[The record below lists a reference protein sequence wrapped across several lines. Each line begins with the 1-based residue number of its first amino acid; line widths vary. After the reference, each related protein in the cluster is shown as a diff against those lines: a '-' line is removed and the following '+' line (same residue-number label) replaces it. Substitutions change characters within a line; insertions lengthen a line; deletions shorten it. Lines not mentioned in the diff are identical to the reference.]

1 VTDGS
6 GRLTPRTYR
15 LLAAA
20 LAVGGGLL
28 VLLVATRLF
37 PYHSLNHD
45 EGVYLQQ
52 AAMLLD
58 GRVFLRP
65 PVAEAYRPWFF
76 VETPD
81 GALYSKY
88 APVPAVMF
96 AVGEL
101 LGGYRLALAGIA
113 AANLALTYT
122 LVAGVFDRRRGL
134 LAAVFLLTSPLFLI
148 ESSVFLPYAPTTL
161 LNLAFAVAYFHARRT
176 GSPRAAAVAGL
187 AVGMAFFARPYTAV
201 LFATPFIVHALWTL
215 RGLDRAVVARQAAT
229 AALGLVGVGVALGYN
244 ALTTGDPLVFP
255 YEAFAPRDG
264 LGFGHR
270 EILAYSRQYTPE
282 LALRVNGRVLAIL
295 FGEWVAAGPVGTLL
309 AAVGVAGLLRRLYR
323 DRSADPRRLVL
334 AGLFVSVAVGN
345 VYFWGNLNVLGDL
358 GQANDGLVANLGPYY
373 HFDLLVPTAA
383 FAAHGAVTGGERVR
397 ATLAARVPGAARR
410 RRIGVAVAVLC
421 LLAFAVPAATALADP
436 VERNAEVTETYRSA
450 YAPVDG
456 IEDGSLVFLPT
467 PYGDWMNHPFQALRN
482 DPDFDGDVVYAL
494 RERQF
499 DVVDAHPGR
508 TLYRYTY
515 RGTWAPTAG
524 QTVRPRIQPVDH
536 VAGERVVLDLRLG
549 VPPGVE
555 RVSIRL
561 ESEEGQAYYVTNGT
575 PTLATPSLVVGDGRA
590 RLRGVTAVDGNA
602 TVPVDDRDELR
613 VTAFADYGAG
623 NGFSYRLELPT
634 ATEGDRTRA
643 LTPYVE
649 VCRRALRCGGE
660 AAYVPETARDGVV
673 VEHDLRATNATVSAD
688 RDPALTA
695 ASTGS

>member
-1 VTDGS
+1 MTDGS

-15 LLAAA
+15 LLVAA

-65 PVAEAYRPWFF
+65 PAAEAYRPWFF

-88 APVPAVMF
+88 APVPAAMF

-122 LVAGVFDRRRGL
+122 LVAGAFDRRRGL
-134 LAAVFLLTSPLFLI
+134 LAAAFLLASPLFLI

-176 GSPRAAAVAGL
+176 GSLRTAALAGL

-201 LFATPFIVHALWTL
+201 LFATPFIGHALWTL
-215 RGLDRAVVARQAAT
+215 RDLDRPVVARQTAT
-229 AALGLVGVGVALGYN
+229 AALGLVGVGAALGYN

-309 AAVGVAGLLRRLYR
+309 AAVGVGGLLGRLYR

-383 FAAHGAVTGGERVR
+383 FAAHGAVTGGDRVR
-397 ATLAARVPGAARR
+397 TALSERIPGTARR
-410 RRIGVAVAVLC
+410 RRIGVAVAALC

-450 YAPVDG
+450 YAPADG

-524 QTVRPRIQPVDH
+524 QTVRPRLQPVDH

-561 ESEEGQAYYVTNGT
+561 ESAEGQAYYVTNGT

-602 TVPVDDRDELR
+602 TVPVDDRDELQ

-660 AAYVPETARDGVV
+660 AAYIPETARDGVV
-673 VEHDLRATNATVSAD
+673 VEHDLRATNATASAERD
-688 RDPALTA
+688 RALTA
-695 ASTGS
+695 ASAGS

>member
-1 VTDGS
+1 MTEETAWLG
-6 GRLTPRTYR
+6 PRTYR

-20 LAVGGGLL
+20 LAIGGGLL

-58 GRVFLRP
+58 GQVFLRP

-76 VETPD
+76 VRAPD
-81 GALYSKY
+81 GALYAKY
-88 APVPAVMF
+88 APVPAAMF
-96 AVGEL
+96 AIGER

-113 AANLALTYT
+113 AGNLALTYT
-122 LVAGVFDRRRGL
+122 LVTEAFDRRRGL
-134 LAAVFLLTSPLFLI
+134 LAAAFLLVSPLFLI
-148 ESSVFLPYAPTTL
+148 ESAVFLPYAPTTL
-161 LNLAFAVAYFHARRT
+161 LNLAFAVAYFRAQRT
-176 GSPRAAAVAGL
+176 GSLRAAAVAGL
-187 AVGMAFFARPYTAV
+187 AVGGAFFARPYTAV
-201 LFATPFIVHALWTL
+201 LFATPVIVHALWTL
-215 RGLDRAVVARQAAT
+215 RGLGHDSVARQTTT
-229 AALGLVGVGVALGYN
+229 AAFGLVGVGAALGYN
-244 ALTTGDPLVFP
+244 ALTTGDPTVFP

-264 LGFGHR
+264 LGFGQR
-270 EILAYSRQYTPE
+270 EILAYSREYTPE
-282 LALRVNGRVLAIL
+282 LALRANGRVLALL

-309 AAVGVAGLLRRLYR
+309 AAVGVGSLLARLAR

-334 AGLFVSVAVGN
+334 AGLFVSVAAGN
-345 VYFWGNLNVLGDL
+345 VYFWGNVNVLGDL
-358 GQANDGLVANLGPYY
+358 GQANDGLVAHLGPYY

-383 FAAHGAVTGGERVR
+383 FAAHGVVGGGERLR
-397 ATLAARVPGAARR
+397 AALASRVSEGARR
-410 RRIGVAVAVLC
+410 RRIGIAIAAVC
-421 LLAFAVPAATALADP
+421 LLAFAMPAATALASP
-436 VERNAEVTETYRSA
+436 VERNAEVTDTYRSA
-450 YAPVDG
+450 YAPVNG
-456 IEDGSLVFLPT
+456 IEDGGLVFLPT

-515 RGTWAPTAG
+515 RGTWVPTAG
-524 QTVRPRIQPVDH
+524 ETVRPRIQPVDH
-536 VAGERVVLDLRLG
+536 VAGDRVVLDLRLG

-561 ESEEGQAYYVTNGT
+561 ESEAGQAYYVTNGT

-590 RLRGVTAVDGNA
+590 RLRGVTPVNGNA
-602 TVPVDDRDELR
+602 TVPVDDRDDLQ
-613 VTAFADYGAG
+613 VTAFADYGSG
-623 NGFSYRLELPT
+623 NGFSYRLEVPT

-649 VCRRALRCGGE
+649 VCRQALRCGGE
-660 AAYVPETARDGVV
+660 AAYIPDAARDGVV
-673 VEHDLRATNATVSAD
+673 VEHDLRATNATASA
-688 RDPALTA
+688 DPALTA
-695 ASTGS
+695 ASAGS

>member
-1 VTDGS
+1 MTDGS

-15 LLAAA
+15 LLAVA

-65 PVAEAYRPWFF
+65 PAAEAYRPWFF

-88 APVPAVMF
+88 APVPAAMF

-122 LVAGVFDRRRGL
+122 LVAGAFDRRRGL
-134 LAAVFLLTSPLFLI
+134 LAAAFLLASPLFLI

-176 GSPRAAAVAGL
+176 GSLRTAALAGL

-201 LFATPFIVHALWTL
+201 LFATPFIGHALWTL
-215 RGLDRAVVARQAAT
+215 RDLDRPVVARQTAT
-229 AALGLVGVGVALGYN
+229 AALGLVGVGAALGYN

-309 AAVGVAGLLRRLYR
+309 AAVGVGGLLGRLYR

-383 FAAHGAVTGGERVR
+383 FAAHGAVTGGDRVR
-397 ATLAARVPGAARR
+397 TALSERIPGTARR
-410 RRIGVAVAVLC
+410 RRIGVAVAALC

-450 YAPVDG
+450 YAPADG

-524 QTVRPRIQPVDH
+524 QTVRPRLQPVDH

-561 ESEEGQAYYVTNGT
+561 ESAEGQAYYVTNGT

-602 TVPVDDRDELR
+602 TVPVDDRDELQ

-660 AAYVPETARDGVV
+660 AAYIPETARDGVV
-673 VEHDLRATNATVSAD
+673 VEHDLRATNATASAERD
-688 RDPALTA
+688 RALTA
-695 ASTGS
+695 ASAGS